1 MQGKGN
7 MMNYKTL
14 ALSVALAMTL
24 IGCGDGDDGAAGAQG
39 IQGAQGEQGT
49 AGADGQPGRDF
60 SEVKTWYSSA
70 AAAVARAST
79 TNFSE
84 TAGKAKN
91 VILFVGDGMGISTLT
106 ASRIL
111 EGQLA
116 GEMGEDNRL
125 SFETFPHVGL
135 VKTYSSNQQTSD
147 SAPTMTAL
155 VTGVKTKDGLLSVTD
170 AAVRSNCASMQGQ
183 ELVTS
188 LMLAE
193 MAGMSTGI
201 ISTARLT
208 HATPAAT
215 YAHSVNRDW
224 EADSNMP
231 AQAIT
236 DGCKDIAAQLIDFN
250 YGNGLEVALGG
261 GRSYFT
267 PDTDVDPEYGS
278 NGRRKDGRN
287 LTSEWTSKYS
297 NSAYIWNRDQF
308 MNVDTSTTD
317 HLLGLFEPSHMQYE
331 ADRADDAGGEPSL
344 AEMTSRS
351 LDILKRND
359 KGYFL
364 MVEAGRIDHAHHG
377 GNAARALH
385 DTIAL
390 SDAVQVAMAKAG
402 PDTLI
407 LVTADHSHVFTIAG
421 YPTRGNPILGLVR
434 GNNADGK
441 PANGY
446 DTDANGM
453 PYTTLGYANGL
464 GFGSG
469 NSPLNM
475 DAQRPDL
482 NLYDVTHIDFRQEAT
497 VPLGSETHAGE
508 DVAVYAKG
516 PGASLVSGSIE
527 QHALFHVMERAAGLI
542 ARAEAAQ
549 P

>member
-1 MQGKGN
+1 MEFNK
-7 MMNYKTL
+7 L
-14 ALSVALAMTL
+14 ALAVALGLSLAVS
-24 IGCGDGDDGAAGAQG
+24 GCGSDGDDGAAGTPGQDG
-39 IQGAQGEQGT
+39 SPGQDGT
-49 AGADGQPGRDF
+49 PGRDYT
-60 SEVKTWYSSA
+60 EVNSWYTSASA
-70 AAAVARAST
+70 AVSRAST

-84 TAGKAKN
+84 TAGAAKN
-91 VILFVGDGMGISTLT
+91 VILFVGDGMGVSTLT
-106 ASRIL
+106 AARIL

-116 GEMGEDNRL
+116 GEMGEDHQL

-147 SAPTMTAL
+147 SAPTMTAM

-170 AAVRSNCASMQGQ
+170 TAVRSNCASDQGQ

-224 EADSNMP
+224 EADANMP
-231 AQAIT
+231 AQALT
-236 DGCKDIAAQLIDFN
+236 DGCKDIAAQLIDFS
-250 YGNGLEVALGG
+250 YGDGLEVALGG

-267 PDTDVDPEYGS
+267 PNTTVDPEYGS
-278 NGRRKDGRN
+278 NGRRLDGRD
-287 LTSEWTSKYS
+287 LTTEWTTKYS

-308 MNVDTSTTD
+308 LDVDTSTTD
-317 HLLGLFEPSHMQYE
+317 HLLGLFEPSHLQYE
-331 ADRADDAGGEPSL
+331 ADRADDTAGEPSL

-359 KGYFL
+359 NGYFL

-385 DTIAL
+385 DTLAL
-390 SDAVQVAMAKAG
+390 SDAVRVAMEKEG

-434 GNNADGK
+434 GNKADGK
-441 PANGY
+441 PAAGY

-453 PYTTLGYANGL
+453 PYTTLGYANGPGF
-464 GFGSG
+464 GFGSDPM
-469 NSPLNM
+469 NQ
-475 DAQRPDL
+475 DDQRPDL
-482 NLYDVTHIDFRQEAT
+482 NLYDVTNVDFRQEAT
-497 VPLGSETHAGE
+497 VPMGSETHAGE
-508 DVAVYAKG
+508 DVAVFAKG

-527 QHALFHVMERAAGLI
+527 QHALFHVMDRAANLI

>member
-1 MQGKGN
+1 MEFKKLALALAIGLS
-7 MMNYKTL
+7 L
-14 ALSVALAMTL
+14 ALS
-24 IGCGDGDDGAAGAQG
+24 GCGDDGDDGVAGTPGQNG
-39 IQGAQGEQGT
+39 TPGQDGA
-49 AGADGQPGRDF
+49 PGRDYT
-60 SEVKTWYSSA
+60 EVNSWYTSASA
-70 AAAVARAST
+70 AVSRAST
-79 TNFSE
+79 TNFNE
-84 TAGKAKN
+84 TAGAAKN

-106 ASRIL
+106 AARIL

-116 GEMGEDNRL
+116 GEMGEDHRL

-135 VKTYSSNQQTSD
+135 VKTYSSNQQTPD
-147 SAPTMTAL
+147 SAPTMTAM
-155 VTGVKTKDGLLSVTD
+155 VTGVKTKDGLVSVSD
-170 AAVRSNCASMQGQ
+170 AAVRSNCTSGQGQ

-236 DGCKDIAAQLIDFN
+236 DGCKDIAAQLIDFS
-250 YGNGLEVALGG
+250 YGDGIEVALGG

-267 PDTDVDPEYGS
+267 PNTTQDPEYGS
-278 NGRRKDGRN
+278 NGRRRDGRD
-287 LTSEWTSKYS
+287 LTAEWTSKYS
-297 NSAYIWNRDQF
+297 NSAYVWNRDQF
-308 MNVDTSTTD
+308 LAVDTSTTD
-317 HLLGLFEPSHMQYE
+317 HLLGLFEPSHLQYE
-331 ADRADDAGGEPSL
+331 ADRADDTAGEPSL

-359 KGYFL
+359 NGYFL
-364 MVEAGRIDHAHHG
+364 MVEAGRIDHAHHA

-390 SDAVQVAMAKAG
+390 SDAVRVAIEKAG

-441 PANGY
+441 PAAGY

-453 PYTTLGYANGL
+453 PYTTLGYANGPGF
-464 GFGSG
+464 GFGSDPM
-469 NSPLNM
+469 NQ
-475 DAQRPDL
+475 DDQRPDL
-482 NLYDVTHIDFRQEAT
+482 NLYDVTSIDFRQEAT
-497 VPLGSETHAGE
+497 VPMGSETHAGE
-508 DVAVYAKG
+508 DVAVFATG

-527 QHALFHVMERAAGLI
+527 QHALFHVMARAANLV